1 MHVRPHYTALLAVTT
16 LLLTA
21 CAASPFNKAALRDV
35 DRRVTYAQA
44 LQNPDAVRNRQVLF
58 GGSIV
63 AVRNLE
69 QHTEIIL
76 LVYPLTGWDRPNT
89 SATPLGRLIV
99 LQPGYLESMDFA
111 PGRLLSVRGYLD
123 GVRQE
128 ALGQSTYLYP
138 VLQALELHLW
148 PSEPEAVFPRFSIG
162 VGVSSGHVGGA
173 VGVPFP

>member
-1 MHVRPHYTALLAVTT
+1 MRNPLCYAALSIAA

-44 LQNPDAVRNRQVLF
+44 LQNPDAVRNRQALF

-63 AVRNLE
+63 AVRNLAE
-69 QHTEIIL
+69 HTEIIVL
-76 LVYPLTGWDRPNT
+76 AYPLNDWDRPNT
-89 SATPLGRLIV
+89 SATPLGRFIV
-99 LQPGYLESMDFA
+99 IQPGYLESVDYA
-111 PGRLLSVRGYLD
+111 PNRLLSVRGYLD

-128 ALGQSTYLYP
+128 ALAQSTYLYP
-138 VLQALELHLW
+138 VMHALELHLW
-148 PSEPEAVFPRFSIG
+148 PDESAAPAFPRFRIG

-173 VGVPFP
+173 VGVPIP